1 MKNQNL
7 KKILK
12 LSQEYWIHTALSF
25 LILTLLVSGCSR
37 VNLVTGY
44 YLLDYVPSIDN
55 QKLQLEEPL
64 PYSVQVVNF
73 KIPRSFD
80 SIRII
85 ARFSSHQINYY
96 RYSLWAVRPQI
107 IAADLLVQH
116 INAYNLFQKCQREFL
131 DERPNYEITG
141 EIFQIE
147 RFESEQFTAAHL
159 KMAYELYDYE
169 TNERLVIHQFNTEI
183 PIPREN
189 MTIFVKAISDILRVE
204 TEKFL
209 VKVVDYLNPPEGEA
223 EEIEP

>member
-1 MKNQNL
+1 MLNL
-7 KKILK
+7 CHKSWLGVFLVILL
-12 LSQEYWIHTALSF
+12 LSSF
-25 LILTLLVSGCSR
+25 MSGCSR
-37 VNLVTGY
+37 VTVFTSY
-44 YLLDYVPSIDN
+44 YLLDYVPRN
-55 QKLQLEEPL
+55 ENPKLQIKEPL

-107 IAADLLVQH
+107 IAADLMVQH
-116 INAYNLFQKCQREFL
+116 INAYSLFQKCQREFL
-131 DERPNYEITG
+131 DERPNLEITG
-141 EIFQIE
+141 EISQIE
-147 RFESEQFTAAHL
+147 RFESEQYTAAHL

-169 TNERLVIHQFNTEI
+169 TNERLVRHEFNTEI

-209 VKVVDYLNPPEGEA
+209 VKVVKYLQERDQETSEMNP
-223 EEIEP
+223 

>member
-1 MKNQNL
+1 MVNQNHKTRIKFL
-7 KKILK
+7 KKHWGRI
-12 LSQEYWIHTALSF
+12 ALNVI
-25 LILTLLVSGCSR
+25 ILTLLVGGCSS
-37 VNLVTGY
+37 VTLVTSY
-44 YLLDYVPSIDN
+44 YLLDYLPSIDN

-116 INAYNLFQKCQREFL
+116 INAYSLFQKCQREFL
-131 DERPNYEITG
+131 DERPNFEITG

-147 RFESEQFTAAHL
+147 RFESEQYTAAHL

-169 TNERLVIHQFNTEI
+169 TNERLVRHEFDTEI

-209 VKVVDYLNPPEGEA
+209 SKVVSYLEERELKA
-223 EEIEP
+223 EEMKQ